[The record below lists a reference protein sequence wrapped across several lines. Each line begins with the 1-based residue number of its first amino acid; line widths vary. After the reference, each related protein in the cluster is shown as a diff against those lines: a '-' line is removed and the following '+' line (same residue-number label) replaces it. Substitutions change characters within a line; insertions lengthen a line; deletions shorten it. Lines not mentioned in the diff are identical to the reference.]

1 MQPTRLPRKK
11 DVALALLEQASV
23 FVHVDPR
30 LAECRVPP
38 WFKRQPQLV
47 LQIGLNMPVP
57 IPDLDVSD
65 HGLSCTLSFNRSPF
79 LCQIPWGSVFAL
91 VGESGRGMVWPDDVP
106 PEVAAQAQKQAKP
119 KLASVPD
126 AAPRDKPAA
135 LAEKAPGRKKSKKT
149 PALAP
154 ARASEAPAK
163 VTPAKVTPA
172 KAAPTKATPT
182 KATPAKAAP
191 VKATPAKVAATKGA
205 HAKKPRRG
213 KAAAAAA
220 PRPPEPAPHQ
230 ERARPRAAP
239 APAPALARKAETK
252 VAGSAERG
260 SSADRNKKRAL
271 PPYLR
276 VVK

>member
-30 LAECRVPP
+30 LDEVRVPP

-126 AAPRDKPAA
+126 AAKEEPVA
-135 LAEKAPGRKKSKKT
+135 LAEKAPARKKSKKA
-149 PALAP
+149 PALA
-154 ARASEAPAK
+154 AAPAK
-163 VTPAKVTPA
+163 VTPAKVKPA
-172 KAAPTKATPT
+172 KATSA
-182 KATPAKAAP
+182 KATPAKATPA
-191 VKATPAKVAATKGA
+191 KATPAKATPVKVAATKTA
-205 HAKKPRRG
+205 PAKKPRRG
-213 KAAAAAA
+213 NAAGAV
-220 PRPPEPAPHQ
+220 PRSPEPAPRP

-260 SSADRNKKRAL
+260 SAADRNKKRAL

>member
-30 LAECRVPP
+30 LAEVRVPP

-126 AAPRDKPAA
+126 APQKEESAPV
-135 LAEKAPGRKKSKKT
+135 AEKAPARKKSKK
-149 PALAP
+149 AP
-154 ARASEAPAK
+154 AVAAARSNQPATKAAPAK
-163 VTPAKVTPA
+163 A
-172 KAAPTKATPT
+172 KAAPA
-182 KATPAKAAP
+182 KATPAKTTAAKP
-191 VKATPAKVAATKGA
+191 APAKTTPAKVAAS
-205 HAKKPRRG
+205 
-213 KAAAAAA
+213 KAAAAKKPGRGKTAARARPEAA
-220 PRPPEPAPHQ
+220 PQP

-239 APAPALARKAETK
+239 APAPALARKAESATA
-252 VAGSAERG
+252 AGAAERG
-260 SSADRNKKRAL
+260 SAADRNKKRAL